1 VIRIRRC
8 EPTGTLRRRLYE
20 VELVDQGS
28 GVVAW
33 REESSTPVTLIDPY
47 GGVAE
52 AWALVRS
59 ADEHWGRGSTEW
71 ISLSGSDKG

>member
-1 VIRIRRC
+1 VIRVRRC
-8 EPTGTLRRRLYE
+8 ESTCTLRRRLYE
-20 VELVDQGS
+20 VELVDHGS

-33 REESSTPVTLIDPY
+33 RKESSTPVTLIDPY
-47 GGVAE
+47 VGVAE

-71 ISLSGSDKG
+71 ISLPGSDNG